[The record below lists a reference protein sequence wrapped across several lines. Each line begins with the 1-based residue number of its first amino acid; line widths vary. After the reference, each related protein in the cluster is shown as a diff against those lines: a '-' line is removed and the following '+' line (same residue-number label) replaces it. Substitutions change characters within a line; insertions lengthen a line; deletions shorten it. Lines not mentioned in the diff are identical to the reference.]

1 MKLKVVLVIVMFIV
15 LLVVFAW
22 SVESQNMELHVIGST
37 KTFKVYKMVHA
48 GCEIFVVS
56 AEGFQLNLT
65 KEYPPTVAIATG
77 RSCK

>member
-1 MKLKVVLVIVMFIV
+1 
-15 LLVVFAW
+15 
-22 SVESQNMELHVIGST
+22 
-37 KTFKVYKMVHA
+37 MVHA